1 MRIRYTDE
9 QKAQALESIQQIGVA
24 KTSEAMGISLQTLY
38 KWKSQSG
45 TEETPATGKRRGRK
59 SRETARALLA
69 EADDTTAR
77 LAALQEENLRLRETN
92 QKLRKALAA
101 LLDEE

>member
-1 MRIRYTDE
+1 MRMHYTDE
-9 QKAQALESIQQIGVA
+9 QRAQALQSIEEIGVA
-24 KTSEAMGISLQTLY
+24 KTGEAMGISVQTLY
-38 KWKSQSG
+38 KWKNKNQ
-45 TEETPATGKRRGRK
+45 EPAATAGKRRGRK
-59 SRETARALLA
+59 PKDAARALLA

-92 QKLRKALAA
+92 QKLRKALTA

>member
-1 MRIRYTDE
+1 MRVRYTEE
-9 QKAQALESIQQIGVA
+9 QKAQALQSVQEIGVA

-45 TEETPATGKRRGRK
+45 EVDATSRRRSRK
-59 SRETARALLA
+59 AKDDARALLA
-69 EADDTTAR
+69 EADDTTVR
-77 LAALQEENLRLRETN
+77 LAALQEENLRLREMN

-101 LLDEE
+101 MLDEE

>member
-9 QKAQALESIQQIGVA
+9 QKAQALESIQKNGVA
-24 KTSEAMGISLQTLY
+24 KTGEAMGISLQTLY
-38 KWKSQSG
+38 KWKNQNI

-59 SRETARALLA
+59 PKEAARALLA
-69 EADDTTAR
+69 ETDDTAAR
-77 LAALQEENLRLRETN
+77 LTAVQEENLRLRETN

>member
-1 MRIRYTDE
+1 MRVRYTEE
-9 QKAQALESIQQIGVA
+9 QKAQALQSVQEIGVA

-45 TEETPATGKRRGRK
+45 SAEADATSRRRSRK
-59 SRETARALLA
+59 AKDDARALLA
-69 EADDTTAR
+69 EADDTTVR
-77 LAALQEENLRLRETN
+77 LAALQEENLRLREMN

-101 LLDEE
+101 MLDEE